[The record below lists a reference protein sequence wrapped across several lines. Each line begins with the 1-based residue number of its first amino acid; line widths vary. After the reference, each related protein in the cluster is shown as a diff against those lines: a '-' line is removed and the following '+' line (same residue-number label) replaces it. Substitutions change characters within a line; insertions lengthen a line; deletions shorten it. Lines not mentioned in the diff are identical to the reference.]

1 MWPLNP
7 EIVWEIDLSLCLVF
21 TCLEFTKKA
30 IFRLVGL
37 SPAPGTGTLK
47 RKGNEFAAG
56 YFPFGYMVQTLSGQ
70 INKERVNDAAK
81 LMMHRL
87 IARKIGRD
95 PSLVEKARVS
105 LGRSAERFR
114 DYAFVREWNDVLDL
128 PLPRVRQLL
137 TSRDEAMTRLRLS
150 SPFVVT
156 DGIDLEDEALRR
168 RIWRA
173 AKRIAVRS
181 TTHNRADLARL
192 SA

>member
-1 MWPLNP
+1 M
-7 EIVWEIDLSLCLVF
+7 E
-21 TCLEFTKKA
+21 
-30 IFRLVGL
+30 
-37 SPAPGTGTLK
+37 TGNFQCESTGS
-47 RKGNEFAAG
+47 R
-56 YFPFGYMVQTLSGQ
+56 
-70 INKERVNDAAK
+70 INREHLNDAAK

-105 LGRSAERFR
+105 LGRSAEHFK
-114 DYAFVREWNDVLDL
+114 DYSFVREWNDVLDL
-128 PLPRVRQLL
+128 PVPRVRRLL

-156 DGIDLEDEALRR
+156 DGIDFEDEALRR

-181 TTHNRADLARL
+181 TTHKHADLPRL